1 MFFVCFHAE
10 ITGMV
15 LASGIFLYS
24 LLDCLTLA
32 LKSSFV
38 WEALERSL
46 SQCCRTVCIVQ
57 EVIAK
62 S

>member
-1 MFFVCFHAE
+1 MASE
-10 ITGMV
+10 IF
-15 LASGIFLYS
+15 IYS
-24 LLDCLTLA
+24 LLDYLTLA
-32 LKSSFV
+32 LKSSSV

>member
-1 MFFVCFHAE
+1 
-10 ITGMV
+10 MV
-15 LASGIFLYS
+15 LASGIFIYS